1 MAYPSALAALP
12 ICRNRELKGHPGAD
26 PGTSPH
32 PSAVRFDDR
41 AADRESH
48 AQAVRLGRVEG
59 AEKPVCI
66 LGLDTDADVLDRH
79 QHPVRLV
86 WLCAHDEHAIAVA
99 DRRHGLHPID
109 SKIDDHL
116 LQLDSIAAD
125 LEQARGEFE
134 LHRNS
139 MPTRLVLQE
148 RDCLFDD
155 LVDVQSDHLPAHL
168 FRERVNAAHYLA
180 GAIRDLYDLPDIY

>member
-12 ICRNRELKGHPGAD
+12 ICRNRELKGPPGAD

-66 LGLDTDADVLDRH
+66 LRDTDADVLDH
-79 QHPVRLV
+79 YQHPVRLV
-86 WLCAHDEHAIAVA
+86 WLRAHDEHAIAVA
-99 DRRHGLHPID
+99 DRRHGLHSID
-109 SKIDDHL
+109 SEIDDHL

-125 LEQARGEFE
+125 RKQA
-134 LHRNS
+134 
-139 MPTRLVLQE
+139 
-148 RDCLFDD
+148 
-155 LVDVQSDHLPAHL
+155 
-168 FRERVNAAHYLA
+168 
-180 GAIRDLYDLPDIY
+180 